1 MFDEIK
7 LKSGIAFNAKN
18 GSVTGFVSNR
28 HGSFCL
34 NNALKNLLAETP
46 KTMAPNKEFTKF
58 CTPTSQT
65 STIEYAR
72 STEPCNVSQIGN
84 GDKKD
89 SNFDDVQKRVA
100 TYVHL
105 FRVQLLN
112 GLSRNVERRS

>member
-1 MFDEIK
+1 M
-7 LKSGIAFNAKN
+7 
-18 GSVTGFVSNR
+18 T
-28 HGSFCL
+28 
-34 NNALKNLLAETP
+34 
-46 KTMAPNKEFTKF
+46 PNKEFTKF

-112 GLSRNVERRS
+112 GLSRNVENSLFERRSQSRRNYQTAVTLYPDALFYQRRCHRNNNGCRRS